1 MHKKQTIKKLPTI
14 LKNFHKTLIISGLIA
29 FLSLSNFNDLSTP
42 KVLMFYGADKLV
54 HFIMYFSLS
63 LVFMLECHYNSI
75 FKLNH
80 SKLILINLLPLFMS
94 ISFELLQEYFTTS
107 RTGSYYDEI
116 FNILG
121 IVTAIFAFYVIKK
134 WKFVRAIMSFPFKA
148 S

>member
-1 MHKKQTIKKLPTI
+1 MKKIQNIVT
-14 LKNFHKTLIISGLIA
+14 NFHKTLLISGLIA

-63 LVFMLECHYNSI
+63 LVFMLECHYTPI
-75 FKLNH
+75 FKLKS
-80 SKLILINLLPLFMS
+80 SKLILINILPLFMS

-116 FNILG
+116 FNIMG
-121 IVTAIFAFYVIKK
+121 IVSAIVAFYIIKN
-134 WKFVRAIMSFPFKA
+134 WKFVRVVMSFPFKA

>member
-1 MHKKQTIKKLPTI
+1 MHKKQTMKKLPTI

-29 FLSLSNFNDLSTP
+29 LLSLSNFNDLSTP

>member
-1 MHKKQTIKKLPTI
+1 MKRLPKF
-14 LKNFHKTLIISGLIA
+14 LKNFHKTLLISGLIA

>member
-1 MHKKQTIKKLPTI
+1 MHKKQTMKKLPTI

>member
-1 MHKKQTIKKLPTI
+1 MHKKQTMKKLPTI

-116 FNILG
+116 FNIVG
-121 IVTAIFAFYVIKK
+121 IVTAIFAFYVTKN
-134 WKFVRAIMSFPFKA
+134 WKFVRVVMSFPFKA

>member
-1 MHKKQTIKKLPTI
+1 MKKLPTI